1 MTATTSDVKIF
12 LLGDFR
18 VEYKSKIVKLPT
30 KQTKSVLAYLV
41 LSRNRPVRR
50 EKLASLFWG
59 RRQFADGYGGED
71 DDEQSEENI
80 ERNVRASLRTALSA
94 IRKELGNDIFLDDVD
109 VVQINPSRLIW
120 TDAEEFAN
128 AVKKFLAESSTDA
141 RLDELA
147 LYKGDLLN
155 DFEDDPD
162 EAWIVPERQALR
174 DLYRDALLRMAQTM
188 RSQGDYE
195 KAIGYA
201 QEALTLEPYNEAAY
215 QHLMLC
221 HFMLGQKSVAL
232 EQYRKLER
240 ALQDEFGKSDA
251 ATPSSETRNLLNR
264 IKQAKSRTASL
275 ASLTNLPTSLT
286 LFIGRA
292 QETETLKDLLTTKPD
307 HGTPTRLI
315 TITGTG
321 GCGKTRLAVQVASLV
336 LDQYQDGVWWV
347 GLESLER
354 EQALLPQTV
363 AKVLGVREQ
372 SEHDLIEILV
382 HYLQNKQILLVL
394 DNCEHLVAACAD
406 LCARLLSAC
415 PALQIL
421 ATSREVLRV
430 TGELDFYLQPFA
442 IPPPEKPASL
452 DTIKHYDAVRFFVD
466 RALVERPG
474 FALTNENAPSVTQ
487 ICQCLDGIP
496 LAIELA
502 AARMKNL
509 SVESIAIHLNDRF
522 TLLSKGPRTPTR
534 HQTLRAAIDW
544 SYNLLDLSEQRLLCE
559 LSVFAGWFSLQAGEA
574 VQWDEDNQDH
584 VLEKLSSL
592 VDKSLVV
599 LEIQTSGD
607 ARYRLLNTIREYA
620 REKLQAN
627 QENAD
632 AAFARMAQYYL
643 QFAKHHQKDYVLLEQ
658 EWDNVSIGIR
668 VMHRQKRWSDVI
680 EYGYALTETCF
691 ARGFYTEARRL
702 YPWVCEAAEQLEE
715 QEAYIASTLNWARA
729 YTEQGFYPEA
739 REILTRLL
747 RICKEAADQAGI
759 ASAQVQLA
767 WVEIEESHY
776 DEAQKLL
783 EESRTIREQLGD
795 LPGVAEVLLS
805 QSRID
810 YRFNRFDESEQ
821 LAHQALDILKTLAP
835 NPQVINALR
844 RLTLIA
850 RMRKN
855 LALAEQYCQ
864 EAIEVCETL
873 SDRGE
878 LASMLFVLAQI
889 CKSRGNL
896 ELSRQYLEQ
905 SCSLMETIGAQK
917 SKAYVL
923 DFLGS
928 VYTELQDYETA
939 FKVGMLSLDLLRE
952 LHDDTGI
959 IFACL
964 HLGKTLQQMNRIQE
978 ACRLWA
984 EALPTAD
991 KLNHPRAS
999 ELRELLAQHCPGLSS

>member
-41 LSRNRPVRR
+41 LNRNRPIRR

-59 RRQFADGYGGED
+59 RRQFADVYGSED
-71 DDEQSEENI
+71 DGEQGEENL

-109 VVQINPSRLIW
+109 AVQINPSRLVWI
-120 TDAEEFAN
+120 DAE
-128 AVKKFLAESSTDA
+128 KFRNTAKEILAGSLTGVQ
-141 RLDELA
+141 LDELA

-155 DFEDDPD
+155 EFEDDPD
-162 EAWIVPERQALR
+162 EAWILPEREALR
-174 DLYRDALLRMAQTM
+174 DLYRDAVLRMAQTM
-188 RSQGDYE
+188 RSKGDYE

-201 QEALTLEPYNEAAY
+201 QEALSVEPYNEAAY

-221 HFMLGQKSVAL
+221 HFMLGQKNVAL

-240 ALQDEFGKSDA
+240 ALHDEFSESDSA
-251 ATPSSETRNLLNR
+251 APSSETRNLFNR

-275 ASLTNLPTSLT
+275 ASLTNLPTPLT
-286 LFIGRA
+286 SFIGRG
-292 QETETLKDLLTTKPD
+292 QETEKLKDLLTKKPD
-307 HGTPTRLI
+307 RGTPARLI

-321 GCGKTRLAVQVASLV
+321 GCGKTRLANQVASLV
-336 LDQYQDGVWWV
+336 LEQYQDGVWWV

-354 EQALLPQTV
+354 EQALLPQAI
-363 AKVLGVREQ
+363 AKVLGIREQ
-372 SEHDLIEILV
+372 SEHDLVEILV
-382 HYLQNKQILLVL
+382 HHLQNKQSLLVL

-415 PALQIL
+415 PSLQIL

-430 TGELDFYLQPFA
+430 TGEFDFYLQPFA
-442 IPPPEKPASL
+442 IPPPEKPVSPE
-452 DTIKHYDAVRFFVD
+452 TIKQYDAVRFFVD
-466 RALVERPG
+466 RTLVERPD
-474 FALTNENAPSVTQ
+474 FALTNENAPNVTE
-487 ICQCLDGIP
+487 ICQRLDGIP

-509 SVESIAIHLNDRF
+509 SAEYIAIHLNDRF

-544 SYNLLDLSEQRLLCE
+544 SYNLLEPSEQRLLCE
-559 LSVFAGWFSLQAGEA
+559 LGVFAGWFSLQAIEA
-574 VQWDEDNQDH
+574 VHWDEDSQNH
-584 VLEKLSSL
+584 ALEKLSSL

-599 LEIQTSGD
+599 LEMQTSGD

-627 QENAD
+627 RENAD

-658 EWDNVSIGIR
+658 EWDNVSAGIR
-668 VMHRQKRWSDVI
+668 VMHRQKRWREVI

-715 QEAYIASTLNWARA
+715 QEAYIASMLNWARA

-747 RICKEAADQAGI
+747 HICREAADQAGI

-776 DEAQKLL
+776 EEAQKLL
-783 EESRTIREQLGD
+783 EESRTIRERLGD
-795 LPGVAEVLLS
+795 LPGIAEVLLR
-805 QSRID
+805 QSRIE
-810 YRFNRFDESEQ
+810 YRFNRFDESER
-821 LAHQALDILKTLAP
+821 LAHQALDILKTLASTS
-835 NPQVINALR
+835 QMINALR
-844 RLTLIA
+844 RLTLVA
-850 RMRKN
+850 RMKKN
-855 LALAEQYCQ
+855 LVLAEQYCQ
-864 EAIEVCETL
+864 EAIEVCEAL

-878 LASMLFVLAQI
+878 LAGMLFVLAQLRQT
-889 CKSRGNL
+889 SGDL
-896 ELSRQYLEQ
+896 ESACRYLEQ
-905 SCSLMETIGAQK
+905 SRDLMGIIGDQK
-917 SKAYVL
+917 SKALVL

-928 VYTELQDYETA
+928 VYADLKDYQSA
-939 FKVGMLSLDLLRE
+939 YNAGKQSLDILRE
-952 LHDDTGI
+952 LRDDTGI

-964 HLGKTLQQMNRIQE
+964 RLGKTLQQMNRVQE

-991 KLNHPRAS
+991 KLKHPRAG
-999 ELRELLAQHCPGLSS
+999 ELRELLVRHCPGIPC